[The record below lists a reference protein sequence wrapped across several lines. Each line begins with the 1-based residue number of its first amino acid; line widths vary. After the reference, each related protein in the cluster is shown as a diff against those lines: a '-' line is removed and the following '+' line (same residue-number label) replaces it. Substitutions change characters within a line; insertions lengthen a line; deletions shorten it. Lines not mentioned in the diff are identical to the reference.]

1 MLSDEVIEKVIEKLI
16 MRIESGNEYILKEI
30 GKSINKIGTLNP
42 TTANKIIQVFRYGGD
57 YDKIVKKLAEITKL
71 NIADIYKIFEEVAK
85 RDYEFAEQFYKY
97 RNKKFIPWEENT
109 TLQEQVKAIADVTAK
124 EYRNIMQTLAFSRKV
139 NGKVVYSDLGK
150 TYQKIL
156 DEAVL
161 TVTQG
166 KDTFQNQMYKS
177 IKELG
182 ESGIRTVDFE
192 SGRSMRLDS
201 AVRMHLKAGIRN
213 LHNEIQKSIGEEF
226 GANGVEISVHLNPAP
241 DHEQVQGR
249 QFSNKEFDKFQNDKN
264 CHTYDGIYLPA
275 TSKETGHDRRS
286 ISQYNCYHY
295 TFSIILGVN
304 KPQYS
309 DKELKEIIENNNKG
323 FELDGQHYTNYEGTQ
338 LQREIEL
345 AIRKEKDKQILA
357 KASGQDDLIQ
367 ESQLKI
373 TQLTRK
379 YRELSQVSGLP
390 TKMDRM
396 RVSGYKRVAKK

>member
-1 MLSDEVIEKVIEKLI
+1 MLSDEIIEKVIERLI
-16 MRIESGNEYILKEI
+16 TRIENGNEYILDEI
-30 GKSINKIGTLNP
+30 GKSIKKIGTLNP
-42 TTANKIIQVFRYGGD
+42 STANKIVQIFKYGGD
-57 YDKIVKKLAEITKL
+57 YDKIVKKISEITKL
-71 NIADIYKIFEEVAK
+71 NVKDIHKIFEEVAK
-85 RDYEFAEQFYKY
+85 NNYEFAEQFYKY
-97 RNKKFIPWEENT
+97 RNKKFISWEENT
-109 TLQEQVKAIADVTAK
+109 TLQEQVKAIADITVK
-124 EYRNIMQTLAFSRKV
+124 EYRNIMRTLAFSKKV
-139 NGKVVYSDLGK
+139 NGKVVYTKLSK
-150 TYQKIL
+150 VYQDIL
-156 DEAVL
+156 DEAILNVS
-161 TVTQG
+161 QG

-182 ESGIRTVDFE
+182 ESGIRTIDFE
-192 SGRSMRLDS
+192 NGRSMRLDS

-213 LHNEIQKSIGEEF
+213 LHNEIQKSIGEEI
-226 GANGVEISVHLNPAP
+226 GADGVEISVHLNPAP

-249 QFSNKEFDKFQNDKN
+249 QFSNKEFEKFQSDRRAVS
-264 CHTYDGIYLPA
+264 YDGVVFEPEF
-275 TSKETGHDRRS
+275 KGHDRRS

-323 FELDGQHYTNYEGTQ
+323 FEFDGQHYTNYEGTQ
-338 LQREIEL
+338 LQRQIEL

-357 KASGQDDLIQ
+357 RASGQDDLVQ

-396 RVSGYKRVAKK
+396 RVSGYKRIGIKK